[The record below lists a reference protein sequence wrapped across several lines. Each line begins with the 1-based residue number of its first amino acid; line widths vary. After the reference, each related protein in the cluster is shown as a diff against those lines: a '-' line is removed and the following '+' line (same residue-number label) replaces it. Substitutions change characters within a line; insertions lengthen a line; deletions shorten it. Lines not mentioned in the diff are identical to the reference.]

1 MRALVQVAHGHNVLL
16 IVDQAWAAH
25 FGFHPDVPANA
36 LSQGADLVISST
48 HKLGGSLTQSA
59 MLHLG
64 GGPFANRLEPLVNRA
79 FRSMQSTSASSLLMM
94 SLDVARHALAVHGHE
109 RIRRS
114 LDAAAELRAGIKA
127 EGRFVDLSE
136 RFLRSPAVVDI
147 DPPGSRST
155 PVPAG

>member
-1 MRALVQVAHGHNVLL
+1 MEGLGGLVGHYVQPDVDAEIGAAHGPRPEALAVALDAHPEAVAPVVTPSYFGAVADVRALVQVAHGHNVLL

-79 FRSMQSTSASSLLMM
+79 FRSCSPPAQ
-94 SLDVARHALAVHGHE
+94 ARC
-109 RIRRS
+109 
-114 LDAAAELRAGIKA
+114 
-127 EGRFVDLSE
+127 
-136 RFLRSPAVVDI
+136 
-147 DPPGSRST
+147 
-155 PVPAG
+155 

>member
-1 MRALVQVAHGHNVLL
+1 MCGRSQVAHGHNVLL

-36 LSQGADLVISST
+36 LSQGADPVISST

-64 GGPFANRLEPLVNRA
+64 GGPFANRLNRWSTG
-79 FRSMQSTSASSLLMM
+79 RSGQCSPPASSLLMM
-94 SLDVARHALAVHGHE
+94 SLDAARHALAVHGHE

-114 LDAAAELRAGIKA
+114 FDAAAELRAGIM